1 MRILKDHKVME
12 IANVLCLLN
21 VCFLQRLQKLF
32 CEHDFVTRGSEMYGT
47 LEAAPCG
54 SVQACG

>member
-12 IANVLCLLN
+12 IANVVCLLN
-21 VCFLQRLQKLF
+21 LCFLPRLQKLF
-32 CEHDFVTRGSEMYGT
+32 QEHYFLTLRSEICGT
-47 LEAAPCG
+47 LEAAPRG